1 MSSDSYQQRKNIIH
15 DLSVEIEELMKDNSV
30 LRVQLKSSEENV
42 ANLRLEVVRLENGT
56 IELIARLEDA
66 HNEIGRLG
74 MVLKHQT
81 DNLDTVSALLPYR
94 ENT

>member
-1 MSSDSYQQRKNIIH
+1 MTSDSYQQRKNIIH
-15 DLSVEIEELMKDNSV
+15 DLTVEIDELMKDNAI

-42 ANLRLEVVRLENGT
+42 ANLRLEVVKLENGT
-56 IELIARLEDA
+56 IEPVARLEDA

-81 DNLDTVSALLPYR
+81 DNLDAVNHLPPYR
-94 ENT
+94 EKT